1 MRRSYPVPCSNSAIF
16 RVGIYKTAE
25 TAVTIIAEA
34 PAGILPSGVET
45 AELLATG
52 LTVGFSVISPF

>member
-1 MRRSYPVPCSNSAIF
+1 M
-16 RVGIYKTAE
+16 
-25 TAVTIIAEA
+25 IAEA

-45 AELLATG
+45 AELLTTG